1 MGVSGAT
8 DGLPCPDLVSGTLLS
23 VLAPI
28 FELEIS
34 VVASRSQPSVSLQE
48 GTHPLFPGF
57 TCTLGFQLS
66 LLRYHTGFTSP
77 SPNSPIF

>member
-1 MGVSGAT
+1 MAPPRPDSVSRT
-8 DGLPCPDLVSGTLLS
+8 HHS

-34 VVASRSQPSVSLQE
+34 VVASRSQPSVPLQE
-48 GTHPLFPGF
+48 ETHPLFPGF
-57 TCTLGFQLS
+57 ASTLGFQLS

-77 SPNSPIF
+77 SPNSPIV